1 MAVVDSFDFLL
12 KELERTCT
20 NTRDILAVIGV
31 LYACK
36 RTLQCL
42 TGLIKATNDHLLS
55 KLSYISN
62 YKKRFGPWAVVTGSS
77 EGIGLAYAK
86 ELANR
91 GLNIVMISRGEN
103 KLYRA
108 AKDIEEQYKVETCT
122 IAVDF
127 AHGKEIYE
135 KIWNLIKDKEIGI
148 LVNNVGVMYEFP
160 QLFLDVPVER
170 LWSLVNVNV
179 AAATMM
185 THLIMPQMVQRG
197 KGAVVMLASGSS
209 SQITPQM
216 TVYAATKY
224 FLDYFARGLQYEYR
238 NSGVIVQSLMPFYVA
253 TRMTRYSQ
261 TLSKPGLFIPS
272 ADTYAK
278 SAIATLGYSSRT
290 SGYWPH
296 TIQAW
301 ISDSIPEWLWMWG
314 ATRLNNALRRQGQE
328 KLHHKKTLRKRG
340 SELSIGSDS

>member
-42 TGLIKATNDHLLS
+42 TGLLKATNDHLLS

-135 KIWNLIKDKEIGI
+135 KIWSLIKDKEIGI

-160 QLFLDVPVER
+160 QLFLDVPVE
-170 LWSLVNVNV
+170 
-179 AAATMM
+179 
-185 THLIMPQMVQRG
+185 
-197 KGAVVMLASGSS
+197 
-209 SQITPQM
+209 
-216 TVYAATKY
+216 VY
-224 FLDYFARGLQYEYR
+224 R
-238 NSGVIVQSLMPFYVA
+238 
-253 TRMTRYSQ
+253 
-261 TLSKPGLFIPS
+261 
-272 ADTYAK
+272 
-278 SAIATLGYSSRT
+278 
-290 SGYWPH
+290 
-296 TIQAW
+296 
-301 ISDSIPEWLWMWG
+301 
-314 ATRLNNALRRQGQE
+314 
-328 KLHHKKTLRKRG
+328 
-340 SELSIGSDS
+340 IG